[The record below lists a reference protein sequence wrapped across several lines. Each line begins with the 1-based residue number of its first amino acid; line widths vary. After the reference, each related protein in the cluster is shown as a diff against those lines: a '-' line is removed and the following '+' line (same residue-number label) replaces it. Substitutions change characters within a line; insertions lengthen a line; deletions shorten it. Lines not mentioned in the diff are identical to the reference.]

1 MALRLASALLAITLF
16 LGGCALFGSKAP
28 DAPAAPKAMPLTA
41 ENVAQVRD
49 AVAKA
54 KAVQPM
60 PQAPEAYK
68 AYARR
73 VYVDSWTG
81 PWSPAATTDTALALA
96 KAGSDPAR
104 QYLTIMVYD
113 IQLRSAMEG
122 TTLSAEDWRAVYVGS
137 GIMTEAAFCGY
148 VAMSRAGKVIP

>member
-1 MALRLASALLAITLF
+1 MALRLSSALLAMTLF
-16 LGGCALFGSKAP
+16 LGGCAMFAGPSP
-28 DAPAAPKAMPLTA
+28 TAPAAPKAMPLTA

-54 KAVQPM
+54 KAAQPR
-60 PQAPEAYK
+60 PETADAYK

-81 PWSPAATTDTALALA
+81 QWSPAATTDTALALA

-122 TTLSAEDWRAVYVGS
+122 TSLAAEDWRAVYVGS
-137 GIMTEAAFCGY
+137 GIMTDAAFTGY
-148 VAMSRAGKVIP
+148 MAMNRAGKVIP